1 MEPEVGE
8 WVFSKISEKLAKCAH
23 RIRVQSMYQWDE
35 KIEFCPEWRIQFKT
49 DPEMKSELI
58 RAIQS
63 DHPYDVPQILAWDAD
78 STEDYFCLLYTSDA
92 AAKSSV
98 WGWVVGGS

>member
-1 MEPEVGE
+1 MKNRVSIVQTTLPGDLLEPEVGE

-35 KIEFCPEWRIQFKT
+35 KIEFGPEWRIQFKT
-49 DPEMKSELI
+49 DPVMKPELI

-63 DHPYDVPQILAWDAD
+63 SHPYLSLIHI
-78 STEDYFCLLYTSDA
+78 
-92 AAKSSV
+92 
-98 WGWVVGGS
+98 

>member
-1 MEPEVGE
+1 MKNRISIVQTTLPGDLLEPEVGE
-8 WVFSKISEKLAKCAH
+8 WVFSKISDKLAKCAH

-49 DPEMKSELI
+49 NPEMKSELI

-78 STEDYFCLLYTSDA
+78 STEDYFN
-92 AAKSSV
+92 
-98 WGWVVGGS
+98 WVQG